1 MMITCQD
8 IRNESPEYLDGDQS
22 LLRRLGFRMHL
33 LMCRACH
40 AYVKQVATVR
50 RMLGRLPVLNA
61 RTEAREE
68 TRRQFKASA

>member
-1 MMITCQD
+1 MMITCHD
-8 IRNESPEYLDGDQS
+8 IRDESPEYLDGDQS

-33 LMCRACH
+33 LMCRACR

-50 RMLGRLPVLNA
+50 RVLGRLPMLSA
-61 RTEAREE
+61 RREAREE